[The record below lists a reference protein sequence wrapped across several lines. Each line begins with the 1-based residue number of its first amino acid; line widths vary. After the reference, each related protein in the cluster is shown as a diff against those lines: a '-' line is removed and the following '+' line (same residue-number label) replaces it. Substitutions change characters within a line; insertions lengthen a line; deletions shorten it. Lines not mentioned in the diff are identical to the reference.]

1 MTDEGA
7 ADASDDETED
17 GDEWRFSLDE
27 VGPEAGDE
35 AAPGGADG
43 AGEDGESAAADGEE
57 SGNVAGALLDLEDE
71 LEPGTPSLEGTVF
84 VLLGAFATVLFLL
97 EAGGVL

>member
-27 VGPEAGDE
+27 VGPEA
-35 AAPGGADG
+35 AAGGADG